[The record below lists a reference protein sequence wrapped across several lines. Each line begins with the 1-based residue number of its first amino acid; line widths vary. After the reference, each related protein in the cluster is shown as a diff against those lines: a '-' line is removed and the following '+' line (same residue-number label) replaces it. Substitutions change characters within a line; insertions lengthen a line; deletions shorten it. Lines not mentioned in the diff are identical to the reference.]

1 MNILNP
7 LYSPAHLTFK
17 EANNNFQA
25 HESWDFS
32 LATTYCQTQKFRA
45 LLGFLQKSQPSPFAY
60 TTSKKYGWR
69 CNYFLIPKRVVLQ
82 GDETLNP
89 LYSADYF
96 ILAEG
101 YQTPSKM
108 KAPKDPH
115 SLYQLE
121 TFAESYLTS
130 SNSLYKLSLNKR
142 QILINQL
149 LLDFASIVKEAHS

>member
-7 LYSPAHLTFK
+7 LYTPAHITFK

-32 LATTYCQTQKFRA
+32 LATYYCATQKFRS
-45 LLGFLQKSQPSPFAY
+45 LLGTLQNSQPSPFAY
-60 TTSKKYGWR
+60 TTSKNYGWR
-69 CNYFLIPKRVVLQ
+69 CNYFLIPKRIVLQ
-82 GDETLNP
+82 EEETSSP

-101 YQTPSKM
+101 YQTPNKM
-108 KAPKDPH
+108 KYAKDPIK
-115 SLYQLE
+115 LYQLE
-121 TFAESYLTS
+121 EFAESYLTS
-130 SNSLYKLSLNKR
+130 SRVYKLPLNEK
-142 QILINQL
+142 QILLNQL